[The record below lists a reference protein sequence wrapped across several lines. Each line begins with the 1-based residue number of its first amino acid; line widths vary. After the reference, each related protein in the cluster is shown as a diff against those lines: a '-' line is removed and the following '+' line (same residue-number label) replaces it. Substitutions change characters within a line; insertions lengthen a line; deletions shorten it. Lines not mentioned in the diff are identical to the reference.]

1 MSCPSSIR
9 AVLTGLL
16 TLTLGGLV
24 TVGPAAATAPAAS
37 AAAAAQAAALT
48 EDPLVVHID
57 TITPVIPSSGNVD
70 IGGTVTNVSDDT
82 FTRINLHAFS
92 SQAPLTDATTL
103 SASAAI
109 DPTEYVGPRVTE
121 PGTFDTVDVLE
132 PGESAPF
139 ADSVPVELLGI
150 PDEPGVYWIGIHA
163 LGDGAEPRDEVADGR
178 ARTFI
183 PLLPEGASTGEV
195 SQEAAIIL
203 PLRGRVWFDEEGR
216 VGGTERWARWL
227 EEGGR
232 LDAALDIAD
241 SAGATPYSWLVDP
254 AILWA
259 LVRLSSG
266 NAPRNIEPDPT
277 VPGQEPTPTETPS
290 ETGTSPSPLA
300 PGAPVDAAE
309 QSQDEQDLAAA
320 ALAWIIRFQASAAG
334 KTVLTLPYGD
344 LDVSAAV
351 RHSPERQTE
360 AVNRAAEVMTTL
372 GIASQPTLAPEND
385 VLSPEALTAAPL
397 DTTVL
402 LGDNAFASPPEAPD
416 SVVQLLGHTVVIT
429 STGAES
435 GGPGPTPADDPL
447 ALRQRLLS
455 EAALRLTAGDTAPL
469 VVTIPSGWD
478 PADAASFFSGLDEP
492 WLDVVGVT
500 DVAGRPA
507 TDLPASSLAYTA
519 TDAAAELDVANF
531 GAATDASDTA
541 TLLEQVLSSQ
551 TRIEAQV
558 RDEVL
563 VTLSQQHRS
572 KPPVAAAAATRV
584 ADALR
589 ADLGSIQ
596 IQAPTS
602 VTLSSSSGPVGATLV
617 NGLDQPVTVRVEAT
631 TDGEL
636 TLTGGGGEREIGPG
650 ARSPVRFEAE
660 TTQPG
665 VHNVRLSVTTVDGAP
680 IGSFDQLPIRA
691 AGVSALIWIIM
702 AGAAVLLFGAIGYRL
717 PRQIRARREEQAAGE
732 AEADVETHTGA
743 DVEAEA
749 DVVRPLA
756 PETP

>member
-1 MSCPSSIR
+1 M
-9 AVLTGLL
+9 
-16 TLTLGGLV
+16 
-24 TVGPAAATAPAAS
+24 
-37 AAAAAQAAALT
+37 
-48 EDPLVVHID
+48 
-57 TITPVIPSSGNVD
+57 
-70 IGGTVTNVSDDT
+70 
-82 FTRINLHAFS
+82 
-92 SQAPLTDATTL
+92 
-103 SASAAI
+103 
-109 DPTEYVGPRVTE
+109 
-121 PGTFDTVDVLE
+121 
-132 PGESAPF
+132 
-139 ADSVPVELLGI
+139 
-150 PDEPGVYWIGIHA
+150 
-163 LGDGAEPRDEVADGR
+163 
-178 ARTFI
+178 
-183 PLLPEGASTGEV
+183 
-195 SQEAAIIL
+195 
-203 PLRGRVWFDEEGR
+203 
-216 VGGTERWARWL
+216 
-227 EEGGR
+227 
-232 LDAALDIAD
+232 
-241 SAGATPYSWLVDP
+241 
-254 AILWA
+254 
-259 LVRLSSG
+259 
-266 NAPRNIEPDPT
+266 
-277 VPGQEPTPTETPS
+277 
-290 ETGTSPSPLA
+290 
-300 PGAPVDAAE
+300 
-309 QSQDEQDLAAA
+309 
-320 ALAWIIRFQASAAG
+320 
-334 KTVLTLPYGD
+334 
-344 LDVSAAV
+344 
-351 RHSPERQTE
+351 
-360 AVNRAAEVMTTL
+360 
-372 GIASQPTLAPEND
+372 
-385 VLSPEALTAAPL
+385 
-397 DTTVL
+397 L

-507 TDLPASSLAYTA
+507 TDLPASSLAYTE
-519 TDAAAELDVANF
+519 TDVAAELDVANF

-551 TRIEAQV
+551 TTIEAQV

-572 KPPVAAAAATRV
+572 KPPVAAAAATRI

-749 DVVRPLA
+749 EPTSYDPWHRGHRDRSADPPVVGGDGGRHDRLA
-756 PETP
+756 AVRLRA